1 MSALDEIVVTQDKAI
16 LEPVDEPLPRI
27 QVTKIVFDW
36 DDTFMPT
43 SWLEKIKHSPDQEGL
58 QELADLSKVAISVI
72 TQAKLYGLVIIV
84 TNADEGW
91 VHQSCSQHMP
101 LLQPHLAGIPVISA
115 QEKYSLLY
123 PDPRQWKIAA
133 FRDELLP
140 DLLPYTSLN
149 VISIGDGLPEF
160 TAINYL
166 KNLIKPYLKINLI
179 TKGIKLLEKPEPNM
193 LRQQLEIVYTD
204 MKAIVELPESMN
216 QLMRIGG
223 TAD

>member
-1 MSALDEIVVTQDKAI
+1 MNALDEIVVTQDKAI
-16 LEPVDEPLPRI
+16 LEPVDEPLPRL

-204 MKAIVELPESMN
+204 MKAIVELPESIN

-223 TAD
+223 NVE

>member
-16 LEPVDEPLPRI
+16 LEPVDEPLPRL

-166 KNLIKPYLKINLI
+166 KNLIKPYLNINLI

-204 MKAIVELPESMN
+204 MKAIVELPESIN

-223 TAD
+223 NVE

>member
-16 LEPVDEPLPRI
+16 LEPVDEPLPRL

-101 LLQPHLAGIPVISA
+101 LLQPHLAGIPIISA

-149 VISIGDGLPEF
+149 VVSIGDGLPEF

-166 KNLIKPYLKINLI
+166 KNLIKPYLNINLI

-204 MKAIVELPESMN
+204 MKAIVELPESIN

-223 TAD
+223 NVE

>member
-16 LEPVDEPLPRI
+16 LEPVDEPLPRL

-166 KNLIKPYLKINLI
+166 KNLIKPYLNINLI

-204 MKAIVELPESMN
+204 MKAIVELPESIN

>member
-166 KNLIKPYLKINLI
+166 KNLIKPYLNINLI

>member
-1 MSALDEIVVTQDKAI
+1 MNALDETVVTQDEAI
-16 LEPVDEPLPRI
+16 VEPEEDPLPRL

-58 QELADLSKVAISVI
+58 QELADLSKMVISVI
-72 TQAKLYGLVIIV
+72 TEAKLYGPVIIV

-91 VHQSCSQHMP
+91 VHQSCSRHMP
-101 LLQPHLAGIPVISA
+101 SLEPHLSGIPIISA

-140 DLLPYTSLN
+140 DLLPYTTLN
-149 VISIGDGLPEF
+149 VISIGDGIPEF

-166 KNLIKPYLKINLI
+166 KNLVSPLLNINLI

-193 LRQQLEIVYTD
+193 LRHQLEIIYTD
-204 MKAIVELPESMN
+204 LKAIVELPESMN
-216 QLMRIGG
+216 QLMRLGG
-223 TAD
+223 I

>member
-16 LEPVDEPLPRI
+16 LEPVDEPLPRL

>member
-1 MSALDEIVVTQDKAI
+1 MNALDETVVTQDEAI
-16 LEPVDEPLPRI
+16 VEPEEDPLPRL

-58 QELADLSKVAISVI
+58 QELADLSKMVISVI
-72 TQAKLYGLVIIV
+72 TEAKLYGPVIIV

-91 VHQSCSQHMP
+91 VHQSCSRHMP
-101 LLQPHLAGIPVISA
+101 SLEPHLSGIPIISA

-140 DLLPYTSLN
+140 DLLPYTTLN
-149 VISIGDGLPEF
+149 VISIGDGIPEF

-166 KNLIKPYLKINLI
+166 KNLVSPLLNINLI

-193 LRQQLEIVYTD
+193 LTQQLEIIYTD
-204 MKAIVELPESMN
+204 LKAIVELPESMN
-216 QLMRIGG
+216 QLMRLGG
-223 TAD
+223 I

>member
-1 MSALDEIVVTQDKAI
+1 MNALDEIVVTQDKAI
-16 LEPVDEPLPRI
+16 LEPVDEPLPRL

>member
-16 LEPVDEPLPRI
+16 LEPVDEPLPRL

-101 LLQPHLAGIPVISA
+101 LLQPHLAGIPIISA

-140 DLLPYTSLN
+140 DLRPYTSLN
-149 VISIGDGLPEF
+149 VVSIGDGLPEF

-166 KNLIKPYLKINLI
+166 KNLIKPYLNINLI

-204 MKAIVELPESMN
+204 MKAIVELPESIN

-223 TAD
+223 NVE

>member
-115 QEKYSLLY
+115 QEKYSLVY

>member
-1 MSALDEIVVTQDKAI
+1 MNALDEIVVTQDKAI
-16 LEPVDEPLPRI
+16 LEPVDELLPRL

-72 TQAKLYGLVIIV
+72 TQAKVYGLVIIV

-149 VISIGDGLPEF
+149 VVSIGDGLPEF

-166 KNLIKPYLKINLI
+166 KNLIKPYLNINLI

-193 LRQQLEIVYTD
+193 LRQELEIIYTD

-223 TAD
+223 NVE